1 MSKGVLRLEK
11 SVGVVSQLNLVRIDS
26 WNLQLVCI
34 QNAIIPTK
42 LVRKNLW
49 LKISSAIGQE

>member
-11 SVGVVSQLNLVRIDS
+11 SVGVVSQVNLVRIDS

-34 QNAIIPTK
+34 QNSIIPPK
-42 LVRKNLW
+42 LVRKHLW